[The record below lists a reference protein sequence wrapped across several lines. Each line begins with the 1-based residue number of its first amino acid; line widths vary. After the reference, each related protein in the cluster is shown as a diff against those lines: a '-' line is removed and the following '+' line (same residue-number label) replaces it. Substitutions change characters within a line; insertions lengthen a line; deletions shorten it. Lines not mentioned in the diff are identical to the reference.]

1 MPVVPG
7 GTVAMAAGRA
17 MFSLGQR
24 KGMVMA
30 IGVGHDPGATGAA
43 RAAGASGMLGD
54 THAPEVKAASDRVV
68 EIGLKALERLLL
80 IVVVAMTLIA
90 SAAEVQAVIATRT
103 VNLGDI
109 LLMFLYAEVLA
120 MVSVFYTGR
129 GLPIVFPIFIAITAL
144 ARLIVLQGK
153 EMDPANI
160 LIEAGAIL
168 LLAVAAVVLLRF
180 VRPGG

>member
-1 MPVVPG
+1 
-7 GTVAMAAGRA
+7 
-17 MFSLGQR
+17 
-24 KGMVMA
+24 MA
-30 IGVGHDPGATGAA
+30 IGVEDESEATDR
-43 RAAGASGMLGD
+43 RADQPLAERAFEAVIK
-54 THAPEVKAASDRVV
+54 T
-68 EIGLKALERLLL
+68 LERLLL
-80 IVVVAMTLIA
+80 VVVVGMTLVA
-90 SAAEVQAVIATRT
+90 SGAEVQAVVTTRT
-103 VNLGDI
+103 VDLGDI

-168 LLAVAAVVLLRF
+168 LLAIAAVVLLRF
-180 VRPGG
+180 VRRGG

>member
-1 MPVVPG
+1 
-7 GTVAMAAGRA
+7 
-17 MFSLGQR
+17 
-24 KGMVMA
+24 MA
-30 IGVGHDPGATGAA
+30 IGVQDDSGATDRSKNKPLAE
-43 RAAGASGMLGD
+43 RA
-54 THAPEVKAASDRVV
+54 V
-68 EIGLKALERLLL
+68 EAILKTLERVLL
-80 IVVVAMTLIA
+80 VVVVGMTLVA
-90 SAAEVQAVIATRT
+90 SAAEVEVVITTRT

-180 VRPGG
+180 VKPGG

>member
-1 MPVVPG
+1 
-7 GTVAMAAGRA
+7 
-17 MFSLGQR
+17 
-24 KGMVMA
+24 MA
-30 IGVGHDPGATGAA
+30 IGVEDDATRTSAATRATG
-43 RAAGASGMLGD
+43 
-54 THAPEVKAASDRVV
+54 PKPASDRAV
-68 EIGLKALERLLL
+68 EIILKSLERLLL
-80 IVVVAMTLIA
+80 VVVVGMTLVA
-90 SAAEVQAVIATRT
+90 SASEVQTVVVMRT

-180 VRPGG
+180 VRPGD

>member
-1 MPVVPG
+1 
-7 GTVAMAAGRA
+7 
-17 MFSLGQR
+17 
-24 KGMVMA
+24 MA
-30 IGVGHDPGATGAA
+30 IGVENDMGLDA
-43 RAAGASGMLGD
+43 RQE
-54 THAPEVKAASDRVV
+54 PKAASDRMV
-68 EIGLKALERLLL
+68 ETVLKSLERLLL
-80 IVVVAMTLIA
+80 VVVVAMTLIA
-90 SAAEVQAVIATRT
+90 SAAEVMAVIATRT

>member
-1 MPVVPG
+1 
-7 GTVAMAAGRA
+7 
-17 MFSLGQR
+17 
-24 KGMVMA
+24 MA
-30 IGVGHDPGATGAA
+30 IGVENDMGLDA
-43 RAAGASGMLGD
+43 RQE
-54 THAPEVKAASDRVV
+54 PKAASDRMV
-68 EIGLKALERLLL
+68 ETALKSLERLLL
-80 IVVVAMTLIA
+80 VVVIAMTLIA
-90 SAAEVQAVIATRT
+90 SAAEVMAVIATRT

>member
-1 MPVVPG
+1 
-7 GTVAMAAGRA
+7 
-17 MFSLGQR
+17 
-24 KGMVMA
+24 MA
-30 IGVGHDPGATGAA
+30 IGVQDDTGATDRQAEKPLA
-43 RAAGASGMLGD
+43 ERA
-54 THAPEVKAASDRVV
+54 V
-68 EIGLKALERLLL
+68 EAIIKTLERLLL
-80 IVVVAMTLIA
+80 VVVVGMTLAA
-90 SAAEVQAVIATRT
+90 SAAEVLIVIETRT
-103 VNLGDI
+103 VDLGDI

-168 LLAVAAVVLLRF
+168 LLAVAAVILLRF
-180 VRPGG
+180 VRRGG

>member
-1 MPVVPG
+1 
-7 GTVAMAAGRA
+7 
-17 MFSLGQR
+17 
-24 KGMVMA
+24 MA
-30 IGVGHDPGATGAA
+30 IGVQDNTGSTDRRRDKPLA
-43 RAAGASGMLGD
+43 
-54 THAPEVKAASDRVV
+54 ERVV
-68 EIGLKALERLLL
+68 EGILKTLERLLL
-80 IVVVAMTLIA
+80 VVVVGMTLVA
-90 SAAEVQAVIATRT
+90 SAAEVEAVIATRT
-103 VNLGDI
+103 VDLGDI

-168 LLAVAAVVLLRF
+168 LLAVAAVILLRF
-180 VRPGG
+180 VRRGG

>member
-1 MPVVPG
+1 
-7 GTVAMAAGRA
+7 
-17 MFSLGQR
+17 
-24 KGMVMA
+24 MA
-30 IGVGHDPGATGAA
+30 IGVQDDTDATDR
-43 RAAGASGMLGD
+43 RADKPLAERAV
-54 THAPEVKAASDRVV
+54 EVVIKT
-68 EIGLKALERLLL
+68 LERLLL
-80 IVVVAMTLIA
+80 VIVVGMTLVA
-90 SAAEVQAVIATRT
+90 SAAEVQAVIVSRT

-168 LLAVAAVVLLRF
+168 LLAVAAVILLRF
-180 VRPGG
+180 VRRGS

>member
-1 MPVVPG
+1 
-7 GTVAMAAGRA
+7 
-17 MFSLGQR
+17 
-24 KGMVMA
+24 MA
-30 IGVGHDPGATGAA
+30 IGVQDDTGATD
-43 RAAGASGMLGD
+43 RRGD
-54 THAPEVKAASDRVV
+54 KPLSERVI
-68 EIGLKALERLLL
+68 EGIIKALERLLL
-80 IVVVAMTLIA
+80 VVVVVMTLMA
-90 SAAEVQAVIATRT
+90 SGVEVRAVVQTG
-103 VNLGDI
+103 VVDLGDI

-168 LLAVAAVVLLRF
+168 LLAVAAVILLRF
-180 VRPGG
+180 VRRGG